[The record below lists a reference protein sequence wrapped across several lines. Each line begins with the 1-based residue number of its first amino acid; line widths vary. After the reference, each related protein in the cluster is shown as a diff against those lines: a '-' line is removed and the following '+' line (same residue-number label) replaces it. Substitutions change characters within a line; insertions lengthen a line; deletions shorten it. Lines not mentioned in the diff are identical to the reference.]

1 MTQQE
6 NFGAGDIIRC
16 LISEGESCRRH
27 LKALQMYSQLAGE
40 RTRKG
45 RTERQKASLLGGG
58 QEGSSHRHE
67 REDKGRKSPE
77 TLLEGGVGGRSA
89 VRS

>member
-6 NFGAGDIIRC
+6 NFRAGDIIRC
-16 LISEGESCRRH
+16 LISEGERRRRR

-40 RTRKG
+40 QTRKG

-58 QEGSSHRHE
+58 QEGSSHRQE
-67 REDKGRKSPE
+67 RQDKGRKSPE
-77 TLLEGGVGGRSA
+77 TLLEEGEGRSA